1 MNNDEHVFEDQ
12 DRFTNWLEPLD
23 ISGDGKTTEL
33 QRLRQLIKESRTGN
47 HFAVRMIKHRKTN
60 KIALARAH
68 IGRRGRPRKELTA

>member
-1 MNNDEHVFEDQ
+1 VENDEHVFDDK
-12 DRFTNWLEPLD
+12 DRITNWMEPID

-47 HFAVRMIKHRKTN
+47 HFAVRMIKHPKTN

-68 IGRRGRPRKELTA
+68 LAKRGRPRKEN